1 MESHAVDISAGITY
15 RQGYSFSVLQPF
27 IEEMLDSYFAGLA
40 QSWEDEDSIIVRI
53 SEIETRMLKLEG
65 IADVT
70 GITLDGL
77 NKNLVLGSNA
87 VPVRGGV
94 SG

>member
-1 MESHAVDISAGITY
+1 MMEI
-15 RQGYSFSVLQPF
+15 LKNC
-27 IEEMLDSYFAGLA
+27 L
-40 QSWEDEDSIIVRI
+40 I